1 MRIHRH
7 FAVRCMLFALPLVLL
22 SCGEAGHAQ
31 KQKKNPYVCKE
42 PNPDSLC
49 TADNT
54 CGSPSQPCSVDVKRT
69 SNAASAT
76 PSVPKAKGNQTFC
89 VKTDTSLIWHSDTR
103 HQGFVVDF
111 GPNEPFDPPGDIIGG
126 SDKAVTVRAKTPGC
140 YRFSAGACL
149 SGAVYGMCGNGTAE
163 LIIVK

>member
-1 MRIHRH
+1 MTIDRLTAFR
-7 FAVRCMLFALPLVLL
+7 FLLLAVAIVVLN
-22 SCGEAGHAQ
+22 SGEPAQAQ
-31 KQKKNPYVCKE
+31 KKMSYTCKE
-42 PNPDSLC
+42 PEPASLC
-49 TADNT
+49 TAANT

-76 PSVPKAKGNQTFC
+76 PDVPKAKGNQTFC
-89 VKTDTSLIWHSDTR
+89 VKADTSIIWHSDTK

-126 SDKAVTVRAKTPGC
+126 SDKAVTVRAMTPGC

-149 SGAVYGMCGNGTAE
+149 SGAIYGMCGNGNAE
-163 LIIVK
+163 LIILK